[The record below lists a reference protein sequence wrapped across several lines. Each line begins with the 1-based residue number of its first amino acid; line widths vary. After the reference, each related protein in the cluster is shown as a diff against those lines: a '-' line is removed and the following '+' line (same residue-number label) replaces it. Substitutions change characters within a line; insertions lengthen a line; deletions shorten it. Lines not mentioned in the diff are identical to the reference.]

1 MDELYSRHIKSLQ
14 TCDYPIDIFSSP
26 KVRREMMPEVDSFNP
41 FVSSQNRRGHPRSY
55 SQYYEGKWLFSSSS
69 LKALSVFVSVDARG

>member
-1 MDELYSRHIKSLQ
+1 
-14 TCDYPIDIFSSP
+14 
-26 KVRREMMPEVDSFNP
+26 VRREMMPEVDSFNP